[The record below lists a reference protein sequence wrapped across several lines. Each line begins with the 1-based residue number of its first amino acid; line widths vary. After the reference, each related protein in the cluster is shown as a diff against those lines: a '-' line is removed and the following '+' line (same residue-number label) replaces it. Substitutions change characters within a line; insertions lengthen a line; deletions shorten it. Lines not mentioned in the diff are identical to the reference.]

1 MSRLLTFAA
10 AVSAIAWAL
19 SPSLAA
25 AEEPLHPIAAEVAEQ
40 LADPDQPFTL
50 IVNFVVHDADRFV
63 AVMSN
68 PVVQTAKEKGN
79 VNYRLC
85 QSFEKPTEFTL
96 FEQWRDLAALDSHLK
111 QPYLAKLVKD
121 FEETLAAP
129 PKLTVLKTIQAGAE

>member
-1 MSRLLTFAA
+1 MSRFLQHA
-10 AVSAIAWAL
+10 AVIL
-19 SPSLAA
+19 TLAVVFIPTA
-25 AEEPLHPIAAEVAEQ
+25 AKSDEPLHPIAAEVAEQ
-40 LADPDQPFTL
+40 LANPDRPFTL

-63 AVMSN
+63 AVMSD

-85 QSFEKPTEFTL
+85 QSFEKPAEFTL